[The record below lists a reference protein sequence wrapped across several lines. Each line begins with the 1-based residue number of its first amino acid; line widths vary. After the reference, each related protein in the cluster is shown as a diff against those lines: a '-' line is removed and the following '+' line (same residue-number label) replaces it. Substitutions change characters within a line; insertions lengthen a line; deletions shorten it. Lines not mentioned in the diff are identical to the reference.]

1 MPPLI
6 DRTPIQPIER
16 PVRSEM
22 HPVSFSR
29 TPPAVSLYLERNH
42 DEFAL
47 ATDIDWSGINL
58 QLDAQDDTATLIL
71 RALDASK
78 LAGPGQ
84 IGQRHLK
91 HILDDLNPDKRV
103 RIAVGMGADAPIF
116 LFQGWPVS
124 RTPSWSEKHQ
134 ALTCTCLSEG
144 QELLRSSEKTQIV
157 GRKMRYSSIPVGE
170 SEEIQLADVE
180 SDPPVFNAK
189 GKPNRGRREEFLM
202 VDDGS
207 PHVLFA
213 FTTDH
218 VPEAEFWSA
227 ANALRYVVWHYV
239 VQAGSGETRAVNAAA
254 FLLDTDQFA
263 NMDTTAEDSDDPFIR
278 KMAARLNNV
287 SIQAMNAEQA
297 IGAICAAVGLHFHLE
312 LRADESQEPQFHL
325 RVFAALENEGHE
337 SPNPSEARRMGF
349 PRILDIPRDAPFA
362 NYSGLTPADIAGRN
376 EARQAQLVLDDR
388 AVNAPA
394 FLGGAKEFQVTLLL
408 RPGWLPDSPYVDN
421 VVPPLAEGEEP
432 RTPQQIKA
440 LFEATLGKWED
451 AFGYEDAVDDFR
463 PDLGQPNSI
472 YNAKDPLFY
481 TVADVWRLWVF
492 PDDESYVVET
502 PEEFSS
508 PYARQAPWDN
518 PELWSPY
525 SNTQDRH
532 LVYAEGDLGGSVP
545 IEEVRRWSPHRRPF
559 LPTIGRINLATSS
572 REPIVWLN
580 FHATDPFTALAD
592 LNWVRYTGNPKIDAK
607 RAAIWFPDDNLWASP
622 SLRENPHDELS
633 GMIPAYLG
641 YDPETDQFG
650 APHFMVAIT
659 CTVRGDGR
667 MTNKSLASGS
677 SFARKRTQTIDLGF
691 ERFVSRKTIAPPIKF
706 PSMATNETDPAFKD
720 RDDTDAF
727 NKHCNRV
734 AEATARQ
741 TVSGSW
747 EAPYVKTDVRL
758 GDSFSGVEGL
768 GIAFGSYPECVAV
781 EFSKSSVEEKAGFR
795 TVYHLSDLRHAPE
808 LGAE

>member
-6 DRTPIQPIER
+6 ERTPIQPIEGVV
-16 PVRSEM
+16 PSPTQPM
-22 HPVSFSR
+22 TFSR
-29 TPPAVSLYLERNH
+29 TPPAVSLYLETAKGS
-42 DEFAL
+42 DEWVL

-78 LAGPGQ
+78 LAGPGA
-84 IGQRHLK
+84 IGTRHFK
-91 HILDDLNPDKRV
+91 HILDDLHPDKRV
-103 RIAVGMGADAPIF
+103 RIAMGMGADAPIF
-116 LFQGWPVS
+116 LFQGYPMS

-157 GRKMRYSSIPVGE
+157 GRKMRYSSIPLEVRIDDLVDVG
-170 SEEIQLADVE
+170 

-189 GKPNRGRREEFLM
+189 GKPNRAQQLHSLTVTDSEGF
-202 VDDGS
+202 S
-207 PHVLFA
+207 HALFP
-213 FTTDH
+213 FTTDDA
-218 VPEAEFWSA
+218 PKGIRNEGETQFWSA

-239 VQAGSGETRAVNAAA
+239 VQAGVGEVRAMNALD
-254 FLLDTDQFA
+254 FLRDTDRFVG
-263 NMDTTAEDSDDPFIR
+263 MEPAEDSQDPFMR
-278 KMAARLNNV
+278 KMTARLNNV

-312 LRADESQEPQFHL
+312 MRADGSQNPQFYL
-325 RVFAALENEGHE
+325 RVFAALEKEGHE
-337 SPNPSEARRMGF
+337 SPNPPEARRMGF

-362 NYSGLTPADIAGRN
+362 NYSGLTPADIGGRN

-388 AVNAPA
+388 AVNAPV

-408 RPGWLPDSPYVDN
+408 RPGWLPHINVDN
-421 VVPPLAEGEEP
+421 VVTTPPADPIGFWEG
-432 RTPQQIKA
+432 
-440 LFEATLGKWED
+440 
-451 AFGYEDAVDDFR
+451 AFGYDDTVDEFTVDIDRFNSVYHAKHPNFR
-463 PDLGQPNSI
+463 
-472 YNAKDPLFY
+472 

-492 PDDESYVVET
+492 PDDESYMNADLAT
-502 PEEFSS
+502 S
-508 PYARQAPWDN
+508 PYTRQSPWDN
-518 PELWSPY
+518 PLLWSPY
-525 SNTQDRH
+525 DSSFDH
-532 LVYAEGDLGGSVP
+532 LVYAEGDLGGSAP
-545 IEEVRRWSPHRRPF
+545 IDEVRLWSPHRRPF

-572 REPIVWLN
+572 RDPIVWLN
-580 FHATDPFTALAD
+580 FHATDPFAALAD

-622 SLRENPHDELS
+622 NLRENPQIADT
-633 GMIPAYLG
+633 GIIDAYLG
-641 YDPETDQFG
+641 LQEDGTWG
-650 APHFMVAIT
+650 APHFMVAVT
-659 CTVRGDGR
+659 CTVRGDVR
-667 MTNKSLASGS
+667 MVHRPSPAGS
-677 SFARKRTQTIDLGF
+677 SLSRRRTQTIDLGF
-691 ERFVSRKTIAPPIKF
+691 ERFVNRKTIAPPIEF
-706 PSMATNETDPAFKD
+706 PSLAKDETDPAFKD

-727 NKHCNRV
+727 TKHCNRV
-734 AEATARQ
+734 AEATAHE

-768 GIAFGSYPECVAV
+768 GIAFGSYPECVAI
-781 EFSKSSVEEKAGFR
+781 EFSKDEKAGYR

>member
-1 MPPLI
+1 M
-6 DRTPIQPIER
+6 QPM
-16 PVRSEM
+16 SL
-22 HPVSFSR
+22 SR
-29 TPPAVSLYLERNH
+29 TPPAVSLYLENNYH
-42 DEFAL
+42 EFVL

-78 LAGPGQ
+78 LQGPGA
-84 IGQRHLK
+84 IGTRHLK

-103 RIAVGMGADAPIF
+103 RIAMGMGADAPIF
-116 LFQGWPVS
+116 LFQGWPMS

-144 QELLRSSEKTQIV
+144 QELLRSSRNMQIV
-157 GRKMRYSSIPVGE
+157 GRTIRYSSIPVGPGGD
-170 SEEIQLADVE
+170 IQLVDVQT
-180 SDPPVFNAK
+180 DPPVFNAK
-189 GKPNRGRREEFLM
+189 GKPNRIAREEFLM
-202 VDDGS
+202 VQDADGGG
-207 PHVLFA
+207 HVVFV
-213 FTTDH
+213 FTTDAA
-218 VPEAEFWSA
+218 PRAEFWNA
-227 ANALRYVVWHYV
+227 ANALRYVVWRYV
-239 VQAGSGETRAVNAAA
+239 VQAGRGAVRAVNATA

-263 NMDTTAEDSDDPFIR
+263 NMDTTAEDSGDPFIR
-278 KMAARLNNV
+278 KMAARINNV

-297 IGAICAAVGLHFHLE
+297 IGAICAAVGLHFHLD
-312 LRADESQEPQFHL
+312 LRADGWQNPQFYL

-337 SPNPSEARRMGF
+337 QNSPQSRNMGI
-349 PRILDIPRDAPFA
+349 PRILDLPRDAPFA
-362 NYSGLTPADIAGRN
+362 DYRGLTPADIAGRN

-394 FLGGAKEFQVTLLL
+394 FLGGAKEFQVALLL
-408 RPGWLPDSPYVDN
+408 RPGWLPHPPYVDN
-421 VVPPLAEGEEP
+421 VVSTDDIYSPE
-432 RTPQQIKA
+432 QIKA
-440 LFEATLGKWED
+440 FFETALGKWED

-545 IEEVRRWSPHRRPF
+545 IDEVRRWSPHRRPF

-580 FHATDPFTALAD
+580 FHATNPHTALAD

-622 SLRENPHDELS
+622 SLRENPHDDYS
-633 GMIPAYLG
+633 GMIPAYFGLQNDG
-641 YDPETDQFG
+641 SFG
-650 APHFMVAIT
+650 APHFFVAIT
-659 CTVRGDGR
+659 CTVRGDVR
-667 MTNKSLASGS
+667 MVNEPLTFGNSI
-677 SFARKRTQTIDLGF
+677 ARQRTQTIDLGF
-691 ERFVSRKTIAPPIKF
+691 ERFVSRKTIAPPIEF
-706 PSMATNETDPAFKD
+706 PSMAQDETDPAFKD

-734 AEATARQ
+734 VEATARQ

-758 GDSFSGVEGL
+758 GDSFSGVDGL

-781 EFSKSSVEEKAGFR
+781 EFSKDEKAGYR

>member
-1 MPPLI
+1 M
-6 DRTPIQPIER
+6 QPM
-16 PVRSEM
+16 SL
-22 HPVSFSR
+22 SR
-29 TPPAVSLYLERNH
+29 TPPAVSLYLENNYH
-42 DEFAL
+42 EFVL
-47 ATDIDWSGINL
+47 ATDTDWSGINL

-78 LAGPGQ
+78 LQGPGE

-116 LFQGWPVS
+116 LFQGWPMS

-144 QELLRSSEKTQIV
+144 QDLLRSGEKTQIV

-170 SEEIQLADVE
+170 SEDIQLADVE

-189 GKPNRGRREEFLM
+189 GKPNRLQR
-202 VDDGS
+202 VDQILVTDAGGFA
-207 PHVLFA
+207 HILYA
-213 FTTDH
+213 FTVDNA
-218 VPEAEFWSA
+218 PMAEFWNA
-227 ANALRYVVWHYV
+227 ADALRYVVWHYV
-239 VQAGSGETRAVNAAA
+239 VQAGAGETRKVNATS

-263 NMDTTAEDSDDPFIR
+263 NMDTPVEDSNDPFIR
-278 KMAARLNNV
+278 KMAARINNV

-325 RVFAALENEGHE
+325 RVFAALETESHE
-337 SPNPSEARRMGF
+337 QNSPQSRNMGI
-349 PRILDIPRDAPFA
+349 PRTLDIPRDAPFA

-408 RPGWLPDSPYVDN
+408 RPGWLPHPPYVDN
-421 VVPPLAEGEEP
+421 VVPPDVEGSP
-432 RTPQQIKA
+432 PITPEAKA
-440 LFEATLGKWED
+440 ALLEAARDKWEE
-451 AFGYEDAVDDFR
+451 AFGFEDGGDEFR
-463 PDLGQPNSI
+463 PDLRQYNSI
-472 YNAKDPLFY
+472 YHAKDPLFY

-492 PDDESYVVET
+492 PDT
-502 PEEFSS
+502 EEYMNADLATS
-508 PYARQAPWDN
+508 PYTRQAPWDN
-518 PELWSPY
+518 PLLWSPY
-525 SNTQDRH
+525 DSSFDH
-532 LVYAEGDLGGSVP
+532 LVYAEGNLGGSVP
-545 IEEVRRWSPHRRPF
+545 IEEVKLWSPHRRPF

-572 REPIVWLN
+572 REPVVWLN

-622 SLRENPHDELS
+622 SLRENPQVADT
-633 GMIPAYLG
+633 GIINAYLG
-641 YDPETDQFG
+641 LQEDGTWGD
-650 APHFMVAIT
+650 PHFFVAVT
-659 CTVRGDGR
+659 CMVRGDVR
-667 MTNKSLASGS
+667 MTNKSLASGAP
-677 SFARKRTQTIDLGF
+677 FARKRTQTIDLGF
-691 ERFVSRKTIAPPIKF
+691 ERFVSRKTIAPPIEF
-706 PSMATNETDPAFKD
+706 PSMAKDETDPAFKD

-734 AEATARQ
+734 AEATGRQ

-758 GDSFSGVEGL
+758 GDSFSGVDGL

-781 EFSKSSVEEKAGFR
+781 EFSKDEKAGYR